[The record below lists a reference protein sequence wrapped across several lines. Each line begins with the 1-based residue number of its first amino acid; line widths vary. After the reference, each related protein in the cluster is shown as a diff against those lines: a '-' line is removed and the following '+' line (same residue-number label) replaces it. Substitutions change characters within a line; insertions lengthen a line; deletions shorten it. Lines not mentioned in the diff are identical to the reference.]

1 MKKPCEI
8 QFSFNNVNSDQVMLG
23 STDGEDVEI
32 TPQKY
37 KLNSSEVLPGVTQA
51 V

>member
-1 MKKPCEI
+1 MSTVI
-8 QFSFNNVNSDQVMLG
+8 RLG
-23 STDGEDVEI
+23 STAGEDVEI